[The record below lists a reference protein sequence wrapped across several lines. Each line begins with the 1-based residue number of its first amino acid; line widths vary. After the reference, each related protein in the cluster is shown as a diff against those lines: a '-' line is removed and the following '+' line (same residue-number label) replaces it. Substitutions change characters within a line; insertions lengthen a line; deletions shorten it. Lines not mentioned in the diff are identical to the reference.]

1 MYALLTAHTSGTRS
15 RRRFYSIAAP
25 SGMLRT
31 SWATTGSSP
40 PNFYLGQTSGRRRR
54 HMEIFWI
61 MSGASEHEERQGGPL
76 PTMQE

>member
-40 PNFYLGQTSGRRRR
+40 PNFYLGADKRAAKKAHGD
-54 HMEIFWI
+54 FLDY
-61 MSGASEHEERQGGPL
+61 ERG
-76 PTMQE
+76 E